1 MEAYVLH
8 GANDLRFEEVAK
20 PVPGEGEV
28 LLHVAA
34 VGICGS
40 DIPRIY
46 QTGAHKHPLI
56 PGHEFSGVVEEV
68 GPGVDTGL
76 VGKRCGIFP
85 LIPCHECGPCK
96 KHLYEM
102 CRNYNYLGSRCDG
115 GFAEY
120 VSVPA
125 ANLLP
130 LPDSV
135 SLEEAAMLEPMAVSV
150 HAIRRVIDISEPEAL
165 ADTTVTVIGVGTIG
179 LLLTVFLLDAG
190 IRPENLL
197 LVGNKDFQRKMAL
210 KAGVLPENFCD
221 SRSLDADKWLTDKTD
236 GIGTDV
242 TFDCVGRNETMRQ
255 AVDHA
260 APAGRVMLLG
270 NPYSDMSLPRD
281 IYWKILRNQLRVTGT
296 WNSTFTG
303 DENDDWRYVLSRLS
317 AGKVHPAEYITQQYE
332 LKNLM
337 HGFELMR
344 DKSEDYVKV
353 MGVNRF

>member
-8 GANDLRFEEVAK
+8 GINDLRFENVA
-20 PVPGEGEV
+20 VPEPAEGEV

-46 QTGAHKHPLI
+46 QTGAHVHPLI
-56 PGHEFSGVVEEV
+56 PGHEFSGVVEAV
-68 GPGVDTGL
+68 GPGVDSAL
-76 VGKRCGIFP
+76 VGTRCGVFP
-85 LIPCHECGPCK
+85 LIPCHECGPCR

-102 CRNYNYLGSRCDG
+102 CRNYSYLGSRRDG

-120 VSVPA
+120 VTAPA

-130 LPDSV
+130 LPENV

-150 HAIRRVIDISEPEAL
+150 HAIRRVIDISDPEAL
-165 ADTTVTVIGVGTIG
+165 RDTTVTVIGVGTIG
-179 LLLTVFLLDAG
+179 LLLTVFLMDAG

-210 KAGVLPENFCD
+210 KAGVPAANFCD
-221 SRSLDADKWLTDKTD
+221 SRTEDADKWLNDRTD

-260 APAGRVMLLG
+260 APAGHVMLLG
-270 NPYSDMSLPRD
+270 NPFSDMSLPRD

-303 DENDDWRYVLSRLS
+303 EMDDDWHYVLERLS
-317 AGKVHPAEYITQQYE
+317 SGRVHPAEYITQRYAMKD
-332 LKNLM
+332 LIR
-337 HGFELMR
+337 GFELMR

-353 MGVNRF
+353 MGVNQL